1 METVA
6 LENNYEKFT
15 LSDGTLIL
23 CNFIDTGGALRLR
36 ATNEPHYRKVDGF
49 IVIFDITNQKTFDDV
64 RDYFIPKIQ
73 EYNGKD
79 IPVLIIG
86 HKKDMKHLREV
97 SMDEAYD
104 LAFKNNY
111 SYKETSCIENY
122 NLNDVFEEIIESTKH
137 FIKGVHYPFMTAS
150 TFHFPYR

>member
-1 METVA
+1 MA
-6 LENNYEKFT
+6 
-15 LSDGTLIL
+15 
-23 CNFIDTGGALRLR
+23 
-36 ATNEPHYRKVDGF
+36 
-49 IVIFDITNQKTFDDV
+49 NQKTFDDV

-137 FIKGVHYPFMTAS
+137 FIENNGNLLSRNNTISLRRNINFNNNLNNNQGIGRCRACC
-150 TFHFPYR
+150 